1 MRRQQQQQRHPFSP
15 SLLSGATQSQS
26 QDDNNNAVMA
36 ISAQEA
42 DDRAKALEQQLAQ
55 LETSTEGAKN
65 KKSSSSSSKNDQAN
79 ALRVQI
85 CELLADL
92 MLTDP
97 LHASQHSVMERMW
110 RKCFYVRISHLRAK
124 LAAYKRKQKHP
135 SNESSSA
142 STSSSIAALEQH
154 LVFFLGEAIVLYT
167 YLVEKL
173 EEKLVG
179 WVQVKAPISSSR
191 SIEAEEEESD
201 EDDDDVDDDDANAPS
216 QARAAVECLH
226 RLYICLGDLH
236 RYTATA
242 TSTSSTTS
250 TANPPPTNNRA
261 ALASYGVSA
270 QLGPGMGHPA
280 NQLGVM
286 CGSQILAVSNVF
298 KSSSSST
305 TPTSQHQQQNQS
317 AVGLYW
323 YARSLLASHEP
334 FETTFVNLQRLF
346 QANQLWLDRN
356 QQQQQQQQQQ
366 QSHQP
371 PASTVAASKSLQA
384 SLFLAQYVQFHGQ
397 LLLSGDESSFLSSND
412 VVANA
417 MEGVTHGLASLLK
430 QSALSD
436 SLLVKAVAIQAF
448 TESYGTTSA
457 SANNRSDGIPRTVSV
472 AMGATTTT
480 TTTEPNPTLALR
492 RLWGRVST
500 LRMGTVLADRIL
512 STLQQRSQQQQQQT
526 YASAASATA
535 AAPSVPTVRLLLPLM
550 LLTEYVRHTTA
561 ELESTTL
568 RSIEVSSSGLRE
580 TYRTCSHDLWEKV
593 AQILNVIGPMVPA
606 ELAASIVAANRNANA
621 SPARFLPAE
630 YLSLRGY
637 TPFASFIPQGKGSG
651 FLPPRHAVQ
660 VLREEKASAASA
672 PPTQDTAPQ
681 AAVGGAASG
690 AGKASHES
698 NRIKLVS
705 RFWMVGRE
713 LAGDDSSSETLRGF
727 QRNGDGRFAYEAPTY
742 ENLQPMDRADEPN
755 KMVEDSGDEDDD
767 GGDTLNVLMDDDPV
781 VVEDKQATVEGS
793 DGVLVYKAGSV
804 GGPALLVPG
813 ALLANAATVEDTI
826 VAPSVPPFATTPLPL
841 PALTGM
847 AGVDLGWLNGPNPQ
861 VPIGTI
867 ATNRT
872 SEPMEVDRAYVFE
885 SLAPPLPQPPA
896 VIGDHFLGAIAASA
910 MTAPSVNDAAQPS
923 TVLPPPGFGTLARS
937 FALDDAQ
944 LPTQPPRELSILEAS
959 GRLFGALP
967 HTANPFV
974 TMPPPPSYPFPPQPP
989 QGFAATHPPQPMF
1002 PHHSNLWMAQDIL
1015 GGDETYETSL
1025 LDSGLLNSLLNDDA
1039 AATTKNPF
1047 AT

>member
-1 MRRQQQQQRHPFSP
+1 MRRQQQQQQQRHPFSP

-55 LETSTEGAKN
+55 LETSTEGASKN
-65 KKSSSSSSKNDQAN
+65 KKSSSSKNDQAN

-97 LHASQHSVMERMW
+97 LHASRHNVMERMW

-124 LAAYKRKQKHP
+124 LAAHKRKQK
-135 SNESSSA
+135 SNANNESSSA
-142 STSSSIAALEQH
+142 STTSIATLEQH

-173 EEKLVG
+173 EEKLVE
-179 WVQVKAPISSSR
+179 WVAPLSSLR
-191 SIEAEEEESD
+191 SGFGVEAEESEDD
-201 EDDDDVDDDDANAPS
+201 EDGVDDDVNAP

-242 TSTSSTTS
+242 TST
-250 TANPPPTNNRA
+250 AGLLPTNNRA
-261 ALASYGVSA
+261 ALKSYDVSA

-286 CGSQILAVSNVF
+286 CGSQILAGSNSA
-298 KSSSSST
+298 KSST
-305 TPTSQHQQQNQS
+305 TSTSPQQQNQS

-334 FETTFVNLQRLF
+334 FETTYVNLQRLF

-356 QQQQQQQQQQ
+356 QQQQQHQ
-366 QSHQP
+366 QSQQP

-397 LLLSGDESSFLSSND
+397 LLLSDDESSSFLTSND
-412 VVANA
+412 VVTSA

-448 TESYGTTSA
+448 TESYGTSA
-457 SANNRSDGIPRTVSV
+457 AAAAINHQHRGDGIPRTVSV
-472 AMGATTTT
+472 AIGATTTT
-480 TTTEPNPTLALR
+480 TTTEPEPNPTLALR

-512 STLQQRSQQQQQQT
+512 STLQQRSQQQQQT
-526 YASAASATA
+526 YASAASATT
-535 AAPSVPTVRLLLPLM
+535 AAPSVPTVRLLLPLL

-568 RSIEVSSSGLRE
+568 RSSEVSSGLRE
-580 TYRTCSHDLWEKV
+580 TYRTCSHDLWERV
-593 AQILNVIGPMVPA
+593 AHILNVIGPMVPA
-606 ELAASIVAANRNANA
+606 ELAASIVAVSRDANA
-621 SPARFLPAE
+621 SSARFLPAE

-651 FLPPRHAVQ
+651 FLSPRHAVQ

-713 LAGDDSSSETLRGF
+713 LASDDGSSETLRGF
-727 QRNGDGRFAYEAPTY
+727 QRSRDGRFAYEATTY
-742 ENLQPMDRADEPN
+742 ENLQPMNRADEPN
-755 KMVEDSGDEDDD
+755 KMVEDSGDKDDD

-781 VVEDKQATVEGS
+781 VVEDKQAAMAENS

-813 ALLANAATVEDTI
+813 ALLANAASVEDTI
-826 VAPSVPPFATTPLPL
+826 VAPSVPPFATTPLPP
-841 PALTGM
+841 PAPTGM

-861 VPIGTI
+861 VPIGMI
-867 ATNRT
+867 ATTRT
-872 SEPMEVDRAYVFE
+872 SEAMEVDRANVFE

-896 VIGDHFLGAIAASA
+896 VLGDHFLGAIAASA
-910 MTAPSVNDAAQPS
+910 MTAPSMNDAAQPS

-937 FALDDAQ
+937 FALYDAQ
-944 LPTQPPRELSILEAS
+944 QPTQPRQELSILEAS
-959 GRLFGALP
+959 GQLFGALP

-974 TMPPPPSYPFPPQPP
+974 TMPPPTSYPFPPQSP
-989 QGFAATHPPQPMF
+989 QGFAASHPAHSMF
-1002 PHHSNLWMAQDIL
+1002 PYHSNDALWMAQDVL